1 MQLTAKD
8 QELLGKEND
17 FKLQLKDLENENKL
31 KIKDLENKYNLKLLE
46 LTKEKDATIQTLRNE
61 IEMMKTKVRPQENVQ
76 TQPIKANELQK
87 QEEVE
92 PKKTFPV
99 QIERVFTKA
108 EILAWGPDTFFG
120 GKVLEEKVFESY
132 EDWYRRISLLLV
144 NDKQENVFS
153 GGNRYVLIKKQF
165 EKCHKRI
172 DLGFKENIRFD
183 YEVEDNDI
191 IVGNLRQ
198 EAIGEENLFLLHPAS
213 SGKHLNFS
221 KYWNPEW
228 RKIENVTEDYYFG
241 EVKSAIVLVV
251 SK

>member
-1 MQLTAKD
+1 MKNVNLSHQLEMLKLKNSHEIEAKQVQAD
-8 QELLGKEND
+8 RELQNKLTQIEKQLAAKENDFKMKMMAKEQEFLGKEND
-17 FKLQLKDLENENKL
+17 FKLQMKDLELKL
-31 KIKDLENKYNLKLLE
+31 NDLENANNLKLLE

-61 IEMMKTKVRPQENVQ
+61 IEMLKTKVRPHENVE

-144 NDKQENVFS
+144 NDNHACANGTVA
-153 GGNRYVLIKKQF
+153 NAIDN
-165 EKCHKRI
+165 HKRSGCTVLRVSI
-172 DLGFKENIRFD
+172 AA
-183 YEVEDNDI
+183 
-191 IVGNLRQ
+191 NLLSKLEFSQR
-198 EAIGEENLFLLHPAS
+198 
-213 SGKHLNFS
+213 NF
-221 KYWNPEW
+221 
-228 RKIENVTEDYYFG
+228 V
-241 EVKSAIVLVV
+241 
-251 SK
+251 